1 MIATAFAERNLKEI
15 LRDRLNMLFGFG
27 LPVVMLILLSLMQK
41 KLIGTEGI
49 FSLGKFVPGV
59 AVFGLRFIA
68 LFAGV
73 LISKDR
79 DSHFLIRLFM
89 SYLSGFIFMSCYY
102 SRSLL
107 VFAFNL
113 I

>member
-27 LPVVMLILLSLMQK
+27 LPVVMLMLLSLLQK

-49 FSLGKFVPGV
+49 FSLEDFVPGV
-59 AVFGLRFIA
+59 AVFGLTFIS

-73 LISKDR
+73 LISYDQ
-79 DSHFLIRLFM
+79 DSSFLSRL
-89 SYLSGFIFMSCYY
+89 STSPLTAIDYI
-102 SRSLL
+102 
-107 VFAFNL
+107 